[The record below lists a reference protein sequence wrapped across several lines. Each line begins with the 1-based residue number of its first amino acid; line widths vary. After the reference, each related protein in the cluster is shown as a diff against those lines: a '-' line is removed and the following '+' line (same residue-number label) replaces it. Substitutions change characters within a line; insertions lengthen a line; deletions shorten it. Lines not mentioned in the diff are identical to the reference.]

1 MKTSTPLPT
10 KTTAT
15 TIRINTRRRVA
26 DRGFTLAVI
35 ACGVLAVIPLLSVV
49 WTTVS
54 KGLGRIDVAFFTQSM
69 RGITD
74 AGGGAL
80 HAIMGT
86 LLITCAAT
94 LVAVPIA
101 IGSALWLVE
110 YADNATTPAIKTL
123 ARTVRTVIDVMAG
136 IPSIVA
142 GLFVYAVIALTV
154 GPGYRSGLAG
164 AFALV
169 IIMVPVV
176 ERSGEEVLARVPAEL
191 HEAALAL
198 GVPKWRVILKVVLPT
213 ALPGLVSTL
222 LLGVSRIVGETA
234 PLLLVAGFTDSMN
247 YDLTSGRMVS
257 LPVYVYSQWQNK
269 GVDAA
274 AYDARAW
281 SAALVLLL
289 GVVLLHTLAR
299 LIVRGR
305 KQ

>member
-1 MKTSTPLPT
+1 M
-10 KTTAT
+10 
-15 TIRINTRRRVA
+15 RINRRRRVA
-26 DRGFTLAVI
+26 DRVFTVALI
-35 ACGVLAVIPLLSVV
+35 ACAVLALVPLISVV

-54 KGLGRIDVAFFTQSM
+54 RGLSRLDWTFFTQSM

-80 HAIMGT
+80 HAITGT
-86 LLITCAAT
+86 LLITAT
-94 LVAVPIA
+94 ATVIAVPIA
-101 IGSALWLVE
+101 IGTALWLVE
-110 YADNATTPAIKTL
+110 YADTSTKSGIKAL
-123 ARTVRTVIDVMAG
+123 ARTARTVIDVMAG

-142 GLFVYAVIALTV
+142 GLFIYAVIALTI
-154 GPGYRSGLAG
+154 GPAYRSGLAG
-164 AFALV
+164 ALALV

-176 ERSGEEVLARVPAEL
+176 ERSGEEVLARVPSEL

-247 YDLTSGRMVS
+247 YDLTDGRMIS

-274 AYDARAW
+274 AFDNRAW
-281 SAALVLLL
+281 TAALVLLV
-289 GVVLLHTLAR
+289 GVVLLHALAR
-299 LIVRGR
+299 VVVRGR
-305 KQ
+305 NPQDR